1 MHLTRLRLH
10 NFRSWASLDLQLEP
24 GLTIVSGPNASGKTN
39 LIEAAA
45 MLATLRSP
53 RASREGE
60 LIAWQAEPPA
70 VARIEG
76 EAETAQSSVLVE
88 IALAARNGAPQDAAP
103 ATQKRIKVN
112 GVQRSASQA
121 LGAIRAVAFS
131 GLDAELLTGEAARRR
146 TFLDVTISQV
156 HPAHMATL
164 SRYRQAVQQRNA
176 LLRRIAA
183 RQASPSELEEWDNLL
198 CAEAGRIW
206 HARAAAAD
214 YLTAQAQVRHAQLQG
229 EPAAEHAQQHGEDT
243 AGYLTTQA
251 RHAQPPGEAA
261 AEHAQL
267 YGEAATEYAQL
278 RGSDAVEH
286 TQSRGENA
294 VEERLEVRYEPAL
307 RDISPTV
314 AEHESERLW
323 RDRMAEA
330 LERARPADL
339 RRAVTTVGPHRDDLA
354 IELNGRSA
362 AAYASRAQQRDAALA
377 LRVAQAD
384 LIARRSGEAPILLL
398 DDLFSELD
406 ADRRERAAQFLANAP
421 QIILTTARP
430 ETLPTALPPPTA
442 HHQIHNHTLTP

>member
-1 MHLTRLRLH
+1 
-10 NFRSWASLDLQLEP
+10 
-24 GLTIVSGPNASGKTN
+24 
-39 LIEAAA
+39 

-76 EAETAQSSVLVE
+76 EADTAQSSVSVE
-88 IALAARNGAPQDAAP
+88 IALAARGGSQPDAAP

-156 HPAHMATL
+156 HGAHMATL

-176 LLRRIAA
+176 LLRRIAT
-183 RQASPSELEEWDNLL
+183 RQASPSELEEWDGLL

-214 YLTAQAQVRHAQLQG
+214 YLTARA
-229 EPAAEHAQQHGEDT
+229 
-243 AGYLTTQA
+243 QA
-251 RHAQPPGEAA
+251 RHAQLHGRDAA
-261 AEHAQL
+261 HD
-267 YGEAATEYAQL
+267 AA
-278 RGSDAVEH
+278 
-286 TQSRGENA
+286 
-294 VEERLEVRYEPAL
+294 EERLEVRYEPAL
-307 RDISPTV
+307 RDVPLAV
-314 AEHESERLW
+314 AEHESERDW
-323 RDRMAEA
+323 RERMAEA

-354 IELNGRSA
+354 IGLNGRSA

-377 LRVAQAD
+377 LRIAQAD

-406 ADRRERAAQFLANAP
+406 AARRKRAARFLADAA

-430 ETLPTALPPPTA
+430 ETLPGNLPTPAA
-442 HHQIHNHTLTP
+442 HHQIQHGVLIA

>member
-88 IALAARNGAPQDAAP
+88 IALAARSGAPQDAAP

-198 CAEAGRIW
+198 CSEAGRIW

-214 YLTAQAQVRHAQLQG
+214 YLTAQAQFRHAQLQG
-229 EPAAEHAQQHGEDT
+229 EPAAGHAQQHAENT

-251 RHAQPPGEAA
+251 RPAQLHGKAA
-261 AEHAQL
+261 AGH
-267 YGEAATEYAQL
+267 AQL
-278 RGSDAVEH
+278 RGEPAAEYA
-286 TQSRGENA
+286 QPRGVDTA
-294 VEERLEVRYEPAL
+294 GERLEVRYEPAL
-307 RDISPTV
+307 RDVSPTV
-314 AEHESERLW
+314 AEHETERDW
-323 RDRMAEA
+323 SQRMADA
-330 LERARPADL
+330 LEQARPHDL

-384 LIARRSGEAPILLL
+384 LIARRSREAPILLL

-442 HHQIHNHTLTP
+442 HHQIQNHTLTP